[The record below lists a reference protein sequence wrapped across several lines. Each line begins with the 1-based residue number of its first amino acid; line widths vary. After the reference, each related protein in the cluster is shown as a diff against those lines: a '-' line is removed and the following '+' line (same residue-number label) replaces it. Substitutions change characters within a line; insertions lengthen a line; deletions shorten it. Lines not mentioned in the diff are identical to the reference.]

1 MITGMHVVPKGGP
14 HYYTRA
20 HKLYRFQS
28 NGLIEGQKGTQES
41 DPRRKTSSSVVP
53 YIIGALIC
61 YYSCPV
67 HGPVV
72 AHKAGPG
79 QSVSGDA
86 GGFLGGIESFV
97 VHTKLLSPKGREKV
111 CGFCCNGFQ
120 TTPFPRGLMGYNW
133 WGRKGREGKGRCP

>member
-86 GGFLGGIESFV
+86 GVFWGGLRALWCTQSSYLRKEEKRFVGFVAMAFKPHL
-97 VHTKLLSPKGREKV
+97 
-111 CGFCCNGFQ
+111 
-120 TTPFPRGLMGYNW
+120 FPVD
-133 WGRKGREGKGRCP
+133 